1 MRVWESR
8 SPPAYRTTSDEPVS
22 SEVVSALC
30 FSLADFRRVFSQVL
44 KSSQISL
51 RIFRGVLKG
60 SRISRRV
67 FSGVLKSS
75 QISRISQISR
85 GVFRLA
91 DFADFER
98 SRLSRLSRR
107 FFFELLL
114 PQNHN
119 NLDSNHPKSAV
130 LCGQKNL
137 TGYP

>member
-1 MRVWESR
+1 MNQFRRRLFPLCAFRSRISPSFEKFADFAVCFSR
-8 SPPAYRTTSDEPVS
+8 SFEK
-22 SEVVSALC
+22 
-30 FSLADFRRVFSQVL
+30 LA
-44 KSSQISL
+44 
-51 RIFRGVLKG
+51 
-60 SRISRRV
+60 ISRRV
-67 FSGVLKSS
+67 FSGRLKGS

-119 NLDSNHPKSAV
+119 NLDMKKECSVWGTPF
-130 LCGQKNL
+130 
-137 TGYP
+137 